1 MVGDEN
7 RIEYENTIETED
19 AAAETVEC
27 DEVEICE
34 PEQGERNELDELND
48 KYLRLLAEFD
58 NFRKRSQEEKAKMY
72 NNGVGDAITKIL
84 PVIDN
89 IGRALDSES
98 DRESSLYKGVEMIEK
113 QLMKTLEDIG
123 VEEIIAEGKPFDPN
137 YHFAVAHVED
147 GNFSENTVTEELQIG
162 YKYKD
167 KVLRH
172 SMVKVAN

>member
-1 MVGDEN
+1 MTFDEKQVEHEDTN
-7 RIEYENTIETED
+7 ETED
-19 AAAETVEC
+19 VTAETVQC

-34 PEQGERNELDELND
+34 PEQSETNELDELND

-89 IGRALDSES
+89 LRRALDS
-98 DRESSLYKGVEMIEK
+98 DTDHESSLYKGVDMIEK
-113 QLMKTLEDIG
+113 QLMKTLGDMG
-123 VEEIIAEGKPFDPN
+123 VEEIAAQGQPFDTN
-137 YHFAVAHVED
+137 YHFAVAHIED
-147 GNFSENTVTEELQIG
+147 SELGENTVAEELQKG
-162 YKYKD
+162 YKHKD